1 MHSGLASVVMILT
14 VIATAISPAMGDDK
28 QPPVQ
33 AGTTLL
39 REGDNLADQGQTTE
53 AVIRYKR
60 AFEKI
65 LPELR
70 KIPFLHEV
78 KRDVTKRENL
88 KALLLKELEQD
99 MTPEEFRANEMAMK
113 AFGLL
118 PRDFNLKET
127 LAQVYSE
134 EVAAFYDPRTK
145 TMHLIEEPKKEPT
158 KKAPGLLERLFGKK
172 AEFDKDENK
181 TVIAHELTHALADQ
195 HYDLEALDKSVK
207 NDDDRSLALSAL
219 IEGEATLAMLG
230 ASMEDWDGTQ
240 VVNMP
245 AASLDWTFNMMS
257 SFMPMLG
264 GGKTLSQSPAIISQS
279 MLFPYMK
286 GVVFCAKLTN
296 DNGWKAIDDAYHSL
310 PQSTEQ
316 ILHPEKFRA
325 KPDYPMSIDLGPL
338 KPAPGWKELG
348 RNVLGEMQLAVL
360 LRKQSGKT
368 AAAGWDGD
376 RYAIFEGP
384 KNRLGLVWL
393 TTWDSEE
400 DAREF
405 TSAFVRYQSA
415 RIDELPKPRKDVR
428 DTIWRNAGEDLYV
441 VQRRGL
447 DVAVV
452 EGFTAETTAA
462 FLEASFRAK
471 KVEMKPDMPTP
482 VKKLETKP
490 DPSKK
495 VEIKPA
501 TAPSDA
507 PKIPSAPVERPI

>member
-1 MHSGLASVVMILT
+1 MHRRSALALVILA
-14 VIATAISPAMGDDK
+14 VISTTPGPASGDDEE
-28 QPPVQ
+28 PPVR
-33 AGTTLL
+33 AGTDLL
-39 REGDNLADQGQTTE
+39 AEGDRLADQGQTTE
-53 AVIRYKR
+53 AVIRYER

-70 KIPFLHEV
+70 KIPFFHEV

-118 PRDFNLKET
+118 PRDYNLKEA

-134 EVAAFYDPRTK
+134 EVAAFYDPRSK
-145 TMHLIEEPKKEPT
+145 TMHLIEEPKKTEE

-172 AEFDKDENK
+172 SEFDKDENK

-219 IEGEATLAMLG
+219 IEGEATLTMLG
-230 ASMEDWDGTQ
+230 AGMDDWEGTE
-240 VVNMP
+240 VVKMP
-245 AASLDWTFNMMS
+245 AASLDWTFSLMS

-264 GGKTLSQSPAIISQS
+264 GGKALSQAPPIISES

-296 DNGWKAIDDAYHSL
+296 DNGWKAIDDAYRNL

-325 KPDYPMSIDLGPL
+325 NPDRPMTIDLGTL
-338 KPAPGWKELG
+338 KPAEGWKELG

-360 LRKQSGKT
+360 LRKHGGKP

-376 RYAIFEGP
+376 RYAVFEGP
-384 KNRLGLVWL
+384 NDHLGLVWL
-393 TTWDSEE
+393 TTWDSEA
-400 DAREF
+400 DASEF
-405 TSAFVRYQSA
+405 TAAYIRYQSS
-415 RIDELPKPRKDVR
+415 RMDDLPRPRKDVH
-428 DTIWRNAGEDLYV
+428 DTIWRNIGDRLYV

-452 EGFTAETTAA
+452 EGFPAETTATY
-462 FLEASFRAK
+462 LETAFRAT
-471 KVEMKPDMPTP
+471 KVEMKPDA
-482 VKKLETKP
+482 
-490 DPSKK
+490 
-495 VEIKPA
+495 PA
-501 TAPSDA
+501 SNR
-507 PKIPSAPVERPI
+507 KPSAPIEHPK

>member
-1 MHSGLASVVMILT
+1 MHPRAASVLVILA
-14 VIATAISPAMGDDK
+14 ILPATPRPASADDK
-28 QPPVQ
+28 EPPVR
-33 AGTTLL
+33 AGTKLL
-39 REGDNLADQGQTTE
+39 AEGDRLADHGQTTE

-60 AFEKI
+60 GFEKI

-145 TMHLIEEPKKEPT
+145 TMHLIEEPKAAEP
-158 KKAPGLLERLFGKK
+158 KKAPGFLERLFGKK
-172 AEFDKDENK
+172 TEFDKDENK

-195 HYDLEALDKSVK
+195 HYDLEALDKAVK
-207 NDDDRSLALSAL
+207 KDDDRSLALSAL
-219 IEGEATLAMLG
+219 IEGEATLTMIG
-230 ASMEDWDGTQ
+230 ASMDDWEGTE
-240 VVNMP
+240 VIKMP
-245 AASLDWTFNMMS
+245 AANLDWAFGLMS
-257 SFMPMLG
+257 TFMPMMG
-264 GGKTLSQSPAIISQS
+264 GGKTLSQSPPIISES
-279 MLFPYMK
+279 MLFPYIK
-286 GVVFCAKLTN
+286 GVVFCARLTN
-296 DNGWKAIDDAYHSL
+296 DDGWKAIDDAYRNL

-316 ILHPEKFRA
+316 ILHPEKFRTN
-325 KPDYPMSIDLGPL
+325 PDWPTTIDLGVL
-338 KPAPGWKELG
+338 KPGDGWKELG
-348 RNVLGEMQLAVL
+348 RNVLGEMQLGVL
-360 LRKQSGKT
+360 LRKHGGKS

-376 RYAIFEGP
+376 RYAVFEGP

-405 TSAFVRYQSA
+405 TAALVRYQTSKL
-415 RIDELPKPRKDVR
+415 DDLPRPRKDIH
-428 DTIWRNAGEDLYV
+428 DTIWRNVGDQLYV

-447 DVAVV
+447 DVAVI
-452 EGFTAETTAA
+452 EGFPAEATATY
-462 FLEASFRAK
+462 LEAAFRAK
-471 KVEMKPDMPTP
+471 KVELKPDAAAPRGNA
-482 VKKLETKP
+482 
-490 DPSKK
+490 
-495 VEIKPA
+495 PA
-501 TAPSDA
+501 DRTNRSN
-507 PKIPSAPVERPI
+507 K